1 MLKWLVIIVGT
12 IISFLLVVAII
23 GYQLKSNEEKNRA
36 YLEQKHNKQAD
47 LIERQVKKLSVAPE
61 QILSFEQT
69 NSYQI
74 IKQHLTCIN
83 NQQCKAVKVSF
94 ADQSCLLAI
103 NSIGAARLLKA
114 APTEQVGSCP
124 SISVNTEAVCLD
136 NVCQLKKMRN

>member
-1 MLKWLVIIVGT
+1 MLKWLVITIGT
-12 IISFLLVVAII
+12 IIGFLLVISVI
-23 GYQLKSNEEKNRA
+23 GYQLKNNEEKNRA
-36 YLEQKHNKQAD
+36 YLEQEHFKPTNSV
-47 LIERQVKKLSVAPE
+47 ERQDQKVHIAPNNT
-61 QILSFEQT
+61 IPFEQT